1 MTPRRNVTEQRVPTL
16 GGPDGWCNV
25 IRQRLQA
32 PLNRLTCRER
42 FDLLSALGKL
52 GRTFARYLPSEARA
66 LQAQAREKL
75 AQESPESLTEV
86 LASHPLGAWSQWT
99 VQAMSK
105 ATPELLWQMLTALD
119 DTEAAVAIVA
129 GLRPR
134 SIAPDL
140 DDLLSRCR
148 TWIERNGEL
157 FAALRPEVEKLVET
171 LQPSLDEENY
181 DLAVTTLKF
190 EAILDPIPTDEP
202 VEPAPFTSAVL
213 DALLR
218 KPG

>member
-1 MTPRRNVTEQRVPTL
+1 
-16 GGPDGWCNV
+16 
-25 IRQRLQA
+25 
-32 PLNRLTCRER
+32 
-42 FDLLSALGKL
+42 
-52 GRTFARYLPSEARA
+52 
-66 LQAQAREKL
+66 
-75 AQESPESLTEV
+75 
-86 LASHPLGAWSQWT
+86 
-99 VQAMSK
+99 MSK

-129 GLRPR
+129 SLRPR

-148 TWIERNGEL
+148 TWVERHGEL

-171 LQPSLDEENY
+171 LQPSLDDENY

-190 EAILDPIPTDEP
+190 EAILDPIPTDAP
-202 VEPAPFTSAVL
+202 AEPAPFTSAVL

-218 KPG
+218 K

>member
-1 MTPRRNVTEQRVPTL
+1 
-16 GGPDGWCNV
+16 V

-52 GRTFARYLPSEARA
+52 GRTFARYQPSEARA
-66 LQAQAREKL
+66 LQAQARDKL
-75 AQESPESLTEV
+75 AQESTESLNEI
-86 LASHPLGAWSQWT
+86 LASHPLAAWAQWT
-99 VQAMSK
+99 VQALQK

-119 DTEAAVAIVA
+119 DTEAAVAMVA
-129 GLRPR
+129 GLKPR
-134 SIAPDL
+134 AISPDL

-148 TWIERNGEL
+148 TWIERHGEL
-157 FAALRPEVEKLVET
+157 FAALRPEVEKLCEM

-190 EAILDPIPTDEP
+190 EAILDPIPGEEEA
-202 VEPAPFTSAVL
+202 EPAPFTSALL